1 MKREARR
8 MLADFRLKE
17 FAVESEIKNIFFFII
32 SASYIFKKLS

>member
-17 FAVESEIKNIFFFII
+17 FAVESETKNIFFFLFLQVI
-32 SASYIFKKLS
+32 YLKN

>member
-17 FAVESEIKNIFFFII
+17 FAVESEIKNIFFYYFCKL
-32 SASYIFKKLS
+32 YI